1 VRFCYLGFAERK
13 RNRGQLLAPWRVTS
27 ITGMFVTKCYSARP
41 KGASPWHTHPR
52 SSRQGPGNQSTSRFR
67 ASRHATRGPSARRWA
82 KRCGRSVREPQNADE
97 GRIPELL
104 PLRHGRMV
112 ASPFTFY
119 RGSALAMAVDLAGTP
134 STGVRVQCGGDSHL
148 VNFRGLATPERQV
161 IFAIND
167 LDETLP
173 APWEWD
179 LKRLAAS
186 FVIACRDNGLSESDV
201 ADSEAAGC
209 KTVTGDP
216 GPRSR
221 MAPSNCEIG
230 QHASRGALQGRTD

>member
-1 VRFCYLGFAERK
+1 MGKSMREACP
-13 RNRGQLLAPWRVTS
+13 RNS
-27 ITGMFVTKCYSARP
+27 
-41 KGASPWHTHPR
+41 
-52 SSRQGPGNQSTSRFR
+52 
-67 ASRHATRGPSARRWA
+67 HATWTAPSNRPDPVSLVL
-82 KRCGRSVREPQNADE
+82 KADE
-97 GRIPELL
+97 GRLPELL

-112 ASPFTFY
+112 QSPFTFY

-179 LKRLAAS
+179 LKRLATS
-186 FVIACRDNGLSESDV
+186 FVIACRTMASANPS
-201 ADSEAAGC
+201 ARR
-209 KTVTGDP
+209 
-216 GPRSR
+216 RSS
-221 MAPSNCEIG
+221 PVS
-230 QHASRGALQGRTD
+230 GRTASAWPSSAR